1 MPSQNANPLAC
12 IDCHF
17 VVGRCLIAGYRLTFL
32 RGRKQRSRQQGR
44 KRCKRNGR
52 RTVDRGINGIY
63 VCSVLWSNVCRLLRA
78 PQLVEIAKQKIGL
91 RSERTSFGTAGA
103 GAAGEAVTTAAST
116 PVAALASES
125 IASRERARKSKE
137 DHDHENAHIPRQ
149 RCSRLAREGPGN
161 DKYTHVCVCSTYT
174 HASEHELVEEGA
186 CLCSDCCNLIS
197 SASRARF

>member
-1 MPSQNANPLAC
+1 MGGERWTEGSTAS
-12 IDCHF
+12 
-17 VVGRCLIAGYRLTFL
+17 T
-32 RGRKQRSRQQGR
+32 
-44 KRCKRNGR
+44 
-52 RTVDRGINGIY
+52 
-63 VCSVLWSNVCRLLRA
+63 SVLCCGQTCAGCCERRNLSRL
-78 PQLVEIAKQKIGL
+78 QQKIGL